1 MMNDVSLKAP
11 WLSAYGSIPARLTYP
26 QGSMIDFL
34 EQQAEEHGFTDYEA
48 YDFLGKRATYREF
61 FQDVDTCAKALVAL
75 GVKKGDRVTVC
86 LPNSPQALVM
96 FYGLNRMGGIPNM
109 IHPLSAQKEVEFYLN
124 CSHSVAAVTLDG
136 FFPKFQE
143 AREHA
148 PSLKNI
154 IVTSISDELKPL
166 VSLGYWLK
174 KGRKIPQVP
183 VGPGVVFYRD
193 FMDVGKQYVG
203 EFRAQVKGED
213 TGAILY
219 SGGTTGTNKGILLSN
234 LNFNALAMQT
244 AAAGDCLV
252 AGHRMLAIMP
262 VFHGFG
268 LGVGIHTGM
277 CYGCLEILVPQFSAD
292 TYAELLK
299 KYQPNYI
306 AGVPTLFEALLRNKH
321 MEKVDLSCLEGVFS
335 GGDSLSVEL
344 KKKVDAF
351 LKQQGAKI
359 QIREGYGTTECVTA
373 SCLTP
378 KDFYKEGS
386 IGIPFPDTYY
396 KICKVNSVEEV
407 PYGEEGEICI
417 TGPSVMQGYL
427 DNPEETAQV
436 LRLHEDGHT
445 WLHTGDLGVI
455 DSEGFVYFKQRIKRM
470 IVSSG
475 YSIYP
480 SQIENVLDAHPAV
493 SMSTVIG
500 VPDPY
505 KIEKVKAFLVLKPGI
520 EPTDDV
526 KESIYEHC
534 KENIAKYAIPYEFEY
549 RDSLPQTLVGKVAY
563 TVLEQEELEKIGE
576 VEAAGSPA

>member
-1 MMNDVSLKAP
+1 
-11 WLSAYGSIPARLTYP
+11 
-26 QGSMIDFL
+26 
-34 EQQAEEHGFTDYEA
+34 
-48 YDFLGKRATYREF
+48 
-61 FQDVDTCAKALVAL
+61 
-75 GVKKGDRVTVC
+75 
-86 LPNSPQALVM
+86 
-96 FYGLNRMGGIPNM
+96 
-109 IHPLSAQKEVEFYLN
+109 
-124 CSHSVAAVTLDG
+124 
-136 FFPKFQE
+136 
-143 AREHA
+143 
-148 PSLKNI
+148 
-154 IVTSISDELKPL
+154 
-166 VSLGYWLK
+166 
-174 KGRKIPQVP
+174 
-183 VGPGVVFYRD
+183 
-193 FMDVGKQYVG
+193 
-203 EFRAQVKGED
+203 
-213 TGAILY
+213 
-219 SGGTTGTNKGILLSN
+219 
-234 LNFNALAMQT
+234 
-244 AAAGDCLV
+244 
-252 AGHRMLAIMP
+252 
-262 VFHGFG
+262 
-268 LGVGIHTGM
+268 
-277 CYGCLEILVPQFSAD
+277 
-292 TYAELLK
+292 
-299 KYQPNYI
+299 
-306 AGVPTLFEALLRNKH
+306 

-563 TVLEQEELEKIGE
+563 TVLEQEELKKIGE
-576 VEAAGSPA
+576 VETAGSPA